1 MEVEVAECEIDSD
14 GNYIRKSNDKVNAL
28 SANTDNNKAAI
39 RDVSRKNLKR
49 LEVLYSDN
57 DQISSPIQRTEA
69 NFNVQSAGTSS
80 SSRPIK
86 KFTKLADLASNIN
99 SWDDDY
105 SRHALGA
112 PSPSKN
118 KGAIPK
124 TSRFSQ
130 PGSPARVVQLKSKTK
145 SPEKPKAQ
153 TSNTAQNIFSSP
165 SKKLMWD
172 GKMMS
177 SLEAQG
183 FTRREST
190 VPKLVY
196 DYTAS
201 SSSSGSPIKSSFAS
215 PIKSSFSSPKKSV
228 VVAAEMTPKPMERKI
243 SSPAKAFT
251 VSPKKTFTASPVKS
265 QLSSPMKTNIFKALD
280 LQANPKTVKFST
292 SNNKDPADLSLKVS
306 FFVAQIL
313 NLLFSTTISSNPQHL
328 FLGPHGN
335 LREEQRHRSG
345 TQMCLWNR

>member
-1 MEVEVAECEIDSD
+1 MEVEVAECEIDSK
-14 GNYIRKSNDKVNAL
+14 GNYIRKNNDKVNAL
-28 SANTDNNKAAI
+28 SANYDNNKAAI

-49 LEVLYSDN
+49 LEVLYADN

-69 NFNVQSAGTSS
+69 NFNVDQPAETS

-105 SRHALGA
+105 SRHAIAA
-112 PSPSKN
+112 PSPAKS

-124 TSRFSQ
+124 VGTRPSQ
-130 PGSPARVVQLKSKTK
+130 PGSPAKVLQLKSKTK

-153 TSNTAQNIFSSP
+153 PSKVSQNLMSSP

-201 SSSSGSPIKSSFAS
+201 SSSSGSPIKSTLSS
-215 PIKSSFSSPKKSV
+215 PIKSSFSSPKKSIL
-228 VVAAEMTPKPMERKI
+228 VAAEMTPKPMERKI
-243 SSPAKAFT
+243 SSPAKKSFE
-251 VSPKKTFTASPVKS
+251 SPKKISVASPIKS

-292 SNNKDPADLSLKVS
+292 NNKDPADLSLKVS
-306 FFVAQIL
+306 FCFRPLKNV
-313 NLLFSTTISSNPQHL
+313 LFTVDH
-328 FLGPHGN
+328 FY
-335 LREEQRHRSG
+335 
-345 TQMCLWNR
+345 